1 MTNTAVDNV
10 KLFCSHRIINV
21 IYDIELDLLRYNYHV
36 PTQEFIDNLFSP
48 ALKGKLWYAHSM
60 TIICINSTR
69 TFQTQNGPHSQ
80 HREPNEAYNDFIE
93 EY

>member
-36 PTQEFIDNLFSP
+36 PRQEFIDNLFSP
-48 ALKGKLWYAHSM
+48 ALKGKL
-60 TIICINSTR
+60 
-69 TFQTQNGPHSQ
+69 
-80 HREPNEAYNDFIE
+80 
-93 EY
+93 

>member
-21 IYDIELDLLRYNYHV
+21 IYDIEL
-36 PTQEFIDNLFSP
+36 

-80 HREPNEAYNDFIE
+80 HREPNEAYNDSIE